1 MAISCR
7 KEVILVYEHKF
18 VKVDL
23 SSFKRTPKEDYHSI
37 VYEHEK
43 EGWELV
49 QIFAPGIQ
57 QYGMPSFFE
66 LIFKR
71 KTE

>member
-1 MAISCR
+1 M
-7 KEVILVYEHKF
+7 YEHKF

-23 SSFKRTPKEDYHSI
+23 SKFKLIPDEDYHNI
-37 VYEHEK
+37 IYDYEK

-49 QIFAPGIQ
+49 QIFAPGIKT
-57 QYGMPSFFE
+57 YGMPSFYE

-71 KTE
+71 KKD

>member
-1 MAISCR
+1 MW
-7 KEVILVYEHKF
+7 EHKF
-18 VKVDL
+18 VEVGL
-23 SSFKRTPKEDYHSI
+23 STFKRNPEVDYHSV

-49 QIFAPGIQ
+49 QIFVPGIKS
-57 QYGMPSFFE
+57 YGMPAFCE

-71 KTE
+71 KKR

>member
-1 MAISCR
+1 M
-7 KEVILVYEHKF
+7 
-18 VKVDL
+18 KVNL
-23 SSFKRTPKEDYHSI
+23 SSFKHTPEQDYHSV

-49 QIFAPGIQ
+49 QIFAPGIKS
-57 QYGMPSFFE
+57 YGMPSFYE

-71 KTE
+71 KKD

>member
-1 MAISCR
+1 M
-7 KEVILVYEHKF
+7 YEHKF

-23 SSFKRTPKEDYHSI
+23 SAFKRTPEEDYHSV

-43 EGWELV
+43 EGWELI
-49 QIFAPGIQ
+49 QIFAPGIKS
-57 QYGMPSFFE
+57 YGMPSFYE

-71 KTE
+71 KKD

>member
-1 MAISCR
+1 M
-7 KEVILVYEHKF
+7 YEHKF
-18 VKVDL
+18 IKIKL
-23 SSFKRTPKEDYHSI
+23 SSFNRTPENDYHTVI
-37 VYEHEK
+37 YEQEK

-49 QIFAPGIQ
+49 QIFAPGVK

-71 KTE
+71 RLS

>member
-1 MAISCR
+1 M
-7 KEVILVYEHKF
+7 YEHKF
-18 VKVDL
+18 IKLKAV
-23 SSFKRTPKEDYHSI
+23 SFGLPNEDYREI

-49 QIFAPGIQ
+49 QIFAPSTSQ
-57 QYGMPSFFE
+57 QGRAKFFE

-71 KTE
+71 MIDESKAPRS